1 MKRKDV
7 MIIEVKINK
16 EVRNYQESLL
26 FGLNLRQLLFSAL
39 AVAAAVA
46 VYFGLKTALGSVGD
60 WGGWLCVLAAFPF
73 ALCGFFQYNGLTF
86 EQFVVAYLRSEIICP
101 PKLVFKADNLYAKC
115 LANSRIKEALK
126 ID

>member
-16 EVRNYQESLL
+16 EVRNYQESLF

-46 VYFGLKTALGSVGD
+46 VYFSLRAVFGSVGD
-60 WGGWLCVLAAFPF
+60 LGGWLCVLAACPS

-86 EQFVVAYLRSEIICP
+86 EQFVVAFLRSEIFCP
-101 PKLVFKADNLYAKC
+101 QKLVFKSYNLYAKC
-115 LANSRIKEALK
+115 LANSSIREALK

>member
-16 EVRNYQESLL
+16 EVRNYQESLF

-39 AVAAAVA
+39 AVAA
-46 VYFGLKTALGSVGD
+46 VYFSLRAVFGSVGD
-60 WGGWLCVLAAFPF
+60 LGGWLCVLAACPS

-86 EQFVVAYLRSEIICP
+86 EQFVVAFLRSEVLCP
-101 PKLVFKADNLYAKC
+101 QKLVFKSENLYAKC
-115 LANSRIKEALK
+115 LANSSIKGALK

>member
-7 MIIEVKINK
+7 MIIEVKMNK
-16 EVRNYQESLL
+16 EVRNYQESLF

-46 VYFGLKTALGSVGD
+46 VYFSLRAVFGSVGD
-60 WGGWLCVLAAFPF
+60 LGGWLCVLAACPS

-86 EQFVVAYLRSEIICP
+86 EQFVVAFLRSEIFCP
-101 PKLVFKADNLYAKC
+101 QKLVFKSDNLYAKC
-115 LANSRIKEALK
+115 LANSSIKGALK

>member
-16 EVRNYQESLL
+16 EVRNYQESLF

-39 AVAAAVA
+39 AVAASLA

-60 WGGWLCVLAAFPF
+60 LGGWLCVLAACTS
-73 ALCGFFQYNGLTF
+73 ALCGFFQNNGLTF
-86 EQFVVAYLRSEIICP
+86 EQFVVAFLRSEIFCP
-101 PKLVFKADNLYAKC
+101 QKLVFKSDNLYAKC
-115 LANSRIKEALK
+115 LANSSIKGALK